1 MPEAPMFSEQKPD
14 QIQDWTC
21 VYESG
26 TQYDAEMVQ
35 NYFADQDIESQILS
49 KRDSAYNLNVG
60 QMSMVYLYVPN
71 EQLKQAEK
79 ALDDWKNGIIN
90 IDDIPADD
98 KPSEGEEQD

>member
-1 MPEAPMFSEQKPD
+1 
-14 QIQDWTC
+14 
-21 VYESG
+21 
-26 TQYDAEMVQ
+26 MVQ

-60 QMSMVYLYVPN
+60 QMSMVVSVCSQMN
-71 EQLKQAEK
+71 RLKQAEK